1 MSNHQNENPTGAGKK
16 PPLRMVFDSL
26 LKLEF
31 HGSKITSDAGLL
43 AYQELDAALGLTDL
57 GENLLSHG
65 RTGKNTQHSMVAQMR
80 QSIFSRLAGYEDT
93 NDAERLAVDP
103 TMRQV
108 VGGRATE
115 HAAAS
120 TSQMGRFETEVL
132 TQPSNLKALTNLSGK
147 WIDRL
152 RERQPMRELILDMDS
167 SVSETYGEQE
177 GTAFNGHFG
186 CTCYHPLFCF
196 NQFGDVEQSLLRD
209 GKVHSAKDW
218 RAVLEPVVA
227 RYQGRNIPRKFRA
240 DAAFANP
247 DLYEYLEAEGFE
259 YAIRLPANDAL
270 QRDIEPLLTRPVGR
284 PSNTPVVWYAGFL
297 YQAKS
302 WDRARRVVAKVEWH
316 NGELFPRVGFIVTNL
331 IRPAKRVVRFYNQR
345 GTAEQWIKEGKNVRQ
360 MDHGCPV
367 MTLWII
373 RCAAATVRAGLQP
386 GQLSATAG
394 GAALS
399 PAGAPSLDADNVAGE
414 IDQDWGQSGASF
426 PEDRS
431 SRWRKWRCRERLFQT
446 ILGTDW
452 TAEITSSR
460 QPGDEGRREKE
471 SHENHGNNGGG
482 VFTSRRKMALE
493 PTMASKHLPRQAKTK
508 GGLEK

>member
-1 MSNHQNENPTGAGKK
+1 MSNQQKTANPTGAGKK
-16 PPLRMVFDSL
+16 PGLRMAFDSR
-26 LKLEF
+26 LKLKF

-43 AYQELDAALGLTDL
+43 AYRELDAALGLTDL
-57 GENLLSHG
+57 GENLLSDG

-93 NDAERLAVDP
+93 NDAERLSVDP
-103 TMRQV
+103 TMRQI

-115 HAAAS
+115 HTAAS

-196 NQFGDVEQSLLRD
+196 NQFGDVEHSLLRD
-209 GKVHSAKDW
+209 GNVHSAKDW

-227 RYQGRNIPRKFRA
+227 RYQGRNLRRYFRA

-247 DLYEYLEAEGFE
+247 ELYEYLEAEGFE

-270 QRDIEPLLTRPVGR
+270 LRDIELLLTRPVGR
-284 PSNTPVVWYAGFL
+284 PSNAPVVWYAGFL

-302 WDRARRVVAKVEWH
+302 WRCARRVVAKVEWH

-331 IRPAKRVVRFYNQR
+331 SRPAKRVVRFYNQR
-345 GTAEQWIKEGKNVRQ
+345 GTAEQWIKEGKNAVKWTRLSCHDFVDNQVRLQLFVLAYNLGNFLRQAVLPQSVRHWTLTTLREKLIKIGAKVVRHSRKVVFQ
-360 MDHGCPV
+360 M
-367 MTLWII
+367 
-373 RCAAATVRAGLQP
+373 AE
-386 GQLSATAG
+386 
-394 GAALS
+394 
-399 PAGAPSLDADNVAGE
+399 VAV
-414 IDQDWGQSGASF
+414 
-426 PEDRS
+426 P
-431 SRWRKWRCRERLFQT
+431 RELFQT
-446 ILGTDW
+446 IL
-452 TAEITSSR
+452 ERI
-460 QPGDEGRREKE
+460 GRLR
-471 SHENHGNNGGG
+471 SPAAATG
-482 VFTSRRKMALE
+482 
-493 PTMASKHLPRQAKTK
+493 
-508 GGLEK
+508 